1 MDVEL
6 MLDVKHLSVNFQTKQ
21 GTVHAVRDISFSLK
35 TGEVLAIVGE
45 SGCGKSAL
53 CKAIMGLL
61 PGNGAASGEVVVR
74 GENLLLLKEKQ
85 KRKLRGSFFSMIFQ
99 DPLTALNPTMT
110 IGSQIAEAIY
120 MHQPYMLK
128 EDVKKR
134 VYELLSLV
142 GIDQPE
148 LRAKQYSYEFS
159 GGMRQRSVLAIALA
173 NNPQV
178 LLADEPTTALDVTI
192 QAQILQLLKEIQT
205 KMQMATI
212 FVSHDLRVVNQVA
225 DRVAVM
231 YAGRIV
237 EIGTREEIFRDPR
250 HPYTWGLLQS
260 LPEFSKGKEELAT
273 IPGMPPSLLTLPKGD
288 PFAVRNEYALAID
301 YEEEPP
307 LFDVSPTHQAATWLL
322 HEKAPKVTFTNPIM
336 YTDGHTH
343 VHEKKKDTGEI
354 VRVNHLTKEF
364 RMPGKRRF
372 VAVKDVSF
380 SVKEGEIFGLVG
392 ESGSGKSTVAR
403 CLMDVYTDYVGEVF
417 YDGIPVHDKGAR
429 KKYKKRLQMERQM
442 IFQDSTS
449 SLNQRK
455 KISYLVTEP
464 FRIQHIKPK
473 RGSLEKE
480 AIFQLSYVGIDE
492 QSMQKYPG
500 ELSGGQRQRVA
511 IARAVATDPKLL
523 IADEPIAALDVSIQA
538 QIINLFKH
546 LQKEHGFSI
555 IFIAHDLAMVEF
567 LCDRVGVMKNGELVE
582 VGDTAEIFANPKH
595 AYTKELLAAVPKIH
609 KEGAPC
615 ER

>member
-1 MDVEL
+1 MEDEL
-6 MLDVKHLSVNFQTKQ
+6 MLNVNHLSVEFKTKK
-21 GTVHAVRDISFSLK
+21 GTVHAVRDVSFSLK
-35 TGEVLAIVGE
+35 KGEVLAIVGE

-53 CKAIMGLL
+53 CKAIMGVL
-61 PGNGAASGEVVVR
+61 PKNATTEGRVMLQDR
-74 GENLLLLKEKQ
+74 NLLTVKEKE
-85 KRKLRGSFFSMIFQ
+85 RRRLRGSVFSMIFQ

-120 MHQPYMLK
+120 IHQPKMRK
-128 EDVKKR
+128 EEVKER
-134 VYELLSLV
+134 VYELLELV
-142 GIDQPE
+142 GIENPKT
-148 LRAKQYSYEFS
+148 RAKQYAYEFS

-173 NNPQV
+173 NDPAI

-192 QAQILQLLKEIQT
+192 QAQILTLLREIQQ
-205 KMQMATI
+205 KKNMATM

-231 YAGRIV
+231 YAGKIV
-237 EIGTREEIFRDPR
+237 EIGTREEIFKDPR
-250 HPYTWGLLQS
+250 HPYTWGLLKS
-260 LPEFSKGKEELAT
+260 LPEFSRGQKELFT

-288 PFAVRNEYALAID
+288 PFAVRNDYALAID
-301 YEEEPP
+301 YEKEPP
-307 LFDVSPTHQAATWLL
+307 MFEVSATHQAATWLL
-322 HEKAPKVTFTNPIM
+322 HEKAPKVAFTTPAVFASEA
-336 YTDGHTH
+336 GP
-343 VHEKKKDTGEI
+343 VEVAKSTGTEI
-354 VRVNHLTKEF
+354 IRVNHLTKEF

-372 VAVKDVSF
+372 TAVSDVSF

-403 CLMDVYTDYVGEVF
+403 CLMDVYTDYTGEIF
-417 YDGIPVHDKGAR
+417 YDEIPVHDKEAR

-464 FRIQHIKPK
+464 FRIQHLKPK

-492 QSMQKYPG
+492 QSMQKYPR

-523 IADEPIAALDVSIQA
+523 IADEPVAALDVSIQA

-595 AYTKELLAAVPKIH
+595 AYTKELLAAVPKIY

-615 ER
+615 EK